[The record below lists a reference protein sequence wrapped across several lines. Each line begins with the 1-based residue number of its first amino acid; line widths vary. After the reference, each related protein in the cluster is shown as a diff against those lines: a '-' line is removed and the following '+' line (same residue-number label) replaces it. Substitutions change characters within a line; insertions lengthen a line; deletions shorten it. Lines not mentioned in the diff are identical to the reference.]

1 MNTRTLAAFALLL
14 GTGLALD
21 APVAVAMLAAFAA
34 GALFYEGATRG

>member
-21 APVAVAMLAAFAA
+21 APLAVAMLAAFAA
-34 GALFYEGATRG
+34 GALFFEEVPRG